1 VKAEKAAMLVWK
13 SACDD
18 VDRDELSALCRRF
31 GFLRMKTAM
40 ALFENRRQQ
49 IERGI
54 VDED

>member
-18 VDRDELSALCRRF
+18 VDRDDLSAPYR
-31 GFLRMKTAM
+31 G
-40 ALFENRRQQ
+40 AL
-49 IERGI
+49 